1 MARKATVDRDTV
13 LHLLR
18 EGKTSQS
25 IASQYGVSRQ
35 AIDLYR
41 KQLKSP
47 SLLAATAPTALPP
60 QEAVIP
66 PPPLPRTADTATPAP
81 QPQVSLDQMIELM
94 IQAFS
99 AMKRLP
105 ELEMELKQMQEQY
118 ETVKAQISNL
128 EEREKRRLEQE
139 SRWQAA
145 IDNKPTTNNQ

>member
-13 LHLLR
+13 LRLLR

-47 SLLAATAPTALPP
+47 GVPAPTVPTALPP
-60 QEAVIP
+60 QQAEASS
-66 PPPLPRTADTATPAP
+66 PPLPPTADATTLTP

-105 ELEMELKQMQEQY
+105 ELEIELKQIREQY

-145 IDNKPTTNNQ
+145 ISNKQ